1 MARIA
6 GTNLPK
12 EKRIEIALTYIF
24 GIGKKLSN
32 DILKNTGV
40 DPNKRTHELSE
51 EEVNKLRNVIEKSY
65 KVEGDL
71 RREIAF
77 NIKRFK
83 EIKSY
88 RGSRHAKGLPSRGQR
103 TKTNTRTVR
112 GNVRR
117 TAASGKKAIAQKT

>member
-12 EKRIEIALTYIF
+12 EKRIEISLTYIF
-24 GIGKKLSN
+24 GIGKSLSN
-32 DILKNTGV
+32 SILKNTGIN
-40 DPNKRTHELSE
+40 PNKRTHELSE
-51 EEVNKLRNVIEKSY
+51 EEINKLRNVIEKTY
-65 KVEGDL
+65 RVEGDL

-88 RGSRHAKGLPSRGQR
+88 RGSRHAKGLPTRGQR

-112 GNVRR
+112 GNIRR
-117 TAASGKKAIAQKT
+117 TAVSGKKASAQKT